1 MSWIKKLQQSKETIR
16 HFLSWCILGAVMVGI
31 GGVLFF
37 ILLKGVLAM
46 TDIPIAQ
53 RNNSLYMLKLL
64 GLDDIP
70 GLVKGIY
77 SKGASGKKLGQ
88 TDQRYMKRAEDT
100 LYGELAVALD
110 LTPAEVPA
118 YIKSVIEGK

>member
-1 MSWIKKLQQSKETIR
+1 MLRRATEQFTDALIARIPEIDECVCSSHSITMLRQQYEEFFKDHNCETYI
-16 HFLSWCILGAVMVGI
+16 
-31 GGVLFF
+31 
-37 ILLKGVLAM
+37 
-46 TDIPIAQ
+46 
-53 RNNSLYMLKLL
+53 
-64 GLDDIP
+64 